1 MIESRTWSHRLT
13 NLLIYMILLGV
24 AVSMLFPFVYV
35 FAVSF
40 SSLEDVLAGGVILWP
55 KNWSTSAYEFVLSSP
70 MILRAVGNSIFL
82 ATAGTLVSLFFTAT
96 MAYALSNKHLK
107 FRRFFLILVLI
118 PFLFWPGIIPRFLI
132 VKETGLLDSIWAL
145 IIPSAI
151 DSFNLIVMRNF
162 FMEIPEELIE
172 SAELDGANDLQVL
185 WHIVIPLSK
194 PVMAAIGLFY
204 AVARWNLY
212 FAAILYIS
220 DGAKWP
226 IQVIL
231 RQMIIMGQ
239 SDYLGDVDVTIPVF
253 TVQMATVI
261 VATAPIIIVYPF
273 LQRYFVKGVLT
284 GAIKG

>member
-1 MIESRTWSHRLT
+1 MIETRTWSYRLT
-13 NLLIYMILLGV
+13 NLVIYIVLFLV
-24 AVSMLFPFVYV
+24 ALSMLFPFVYV

-40 SSLEDVLAGGVILWP
+40 SSLEDVLRGGIILWP
-55 KNWSTSAYEFVLSSP
+55 RNWSTSAYEFVLSSP
-70 MILRAVGNSIFL
+70 MIIRSIGNSIFL

-96 MAYALSNKHLK
+96 MAYALGNKHLK

-118 PFLFWPGIIPRFLI
+118 PFLFWPGIIPRFLV
-132 VKETGLLDSIWAL
+132 VKATGLLNSIWSL

-162 FMEIPEELIE
+162 FMDIPDELIE

-185 WHIVIPLSK
+185 WHIVLPLSK
-194 PVMAAIGLFY
+194 PVLAAIGLFY
-204 AVARWNLY
+204 AVSRWNLY

-231 RQMIIMGQ
+231 RQLVIMGD
-239 SDYLGDVDVTIPVF
+239 SDYLGDVDVMMPAF

-261 VATAPIIIVYPF
+261 VATLPIILVYPF

>member
-1 MIESRTWSHRLT
+1 MIESKNWSYQLT
-13 NLLIYMILLGV
+13 NLLIYVVLLFV
-24 AVSMLFPFVYV
+24 AFSMLFPFVYV

-55 KNWSTSAYEFVLSSP
+55 KNWSTDAYEFVLSSP
-70 MILRAVGNSIFL
+70 MILRSVGNSIFL
-82 ATAGTLVSLFFTAT
+82 ATVGTLVSLFFTAT

-118 PFLFWPGIIPRFLI
+118 PFLFWPGIIPRFLT
-132 VKETGLLDSIWAL
+132 VKATGLLNSIWAL

-172 SAELDGANDLQVL
+172 SAELDGANDLQIL
-185 WHIVIPLSK
+185 WHIVMPLSK

-204 AVARWNLY
+204 AVSRWNLY

-239 SDYLGDVDVTIPVF
+239 SDYLGDVDVTLPVF

-261 VATAPIIIVYPF
+261 VATVPIIIVYPF

>member
-1 MIESRTWSHRLT
+1 MVESKGWGYRFGTF
-13 NLLIYMILLGV
+13 LIYVCLTFV
-24 AVSMLFPFVYV
+24 ALSMLLPFVYV

-40 SSLEDVLAGGVILWP
+40 SSLEDVLRGGIILWP
-55 KNWSTSAYEFVLSSP
+55 RNWSTAAYEFVLSNP
-70 MILRAVGNSIFL
+70 MILRSLGNSIFL
-82 ATAGTLVSLFFTAT
+82 ATVGTAVSLVFTAS
-96 MAYALSNKHLK
+96 MAYALASKHLK

-132 VKETGLLDSIWAL
+132 VKETGLLNSIWAL

-151 DSFNLIVMRNF
+151 EVFNLIVMRNF
-162 FMEIPEELIE
+162 FMDIPEELIE

-185 WHIVIPLSK
+185 WHIVLPLSK
-194 PVMAAIGLFY
+194 PVLAAIGLFY
-204 AVARWNLY
+204 AVSRWNLY

-231 RQMIIMGQ
+231 RQLIIVGEG
-239 SDYLGDVDVTIPVF
+239 DYLGEVDVMMPAF

-261 VATAPIIIVYPF
+261 VATIPIIIVYPF

>member
-1 MIESRTWSHRLT
+1 MIESKSWSYRLT
-13 NLLIYMILLGV
+13 NLLIYIVLLFVALSMI
-24 AVSMLFPFVYV
+24 FPFVYV

-55 KNWSTSAYEFVLSSP
+55 KNWSTDAYEFVLSSP
-70 MILRAVGNSIFL
+70 MILRSVGNSIFL
-82 ATAGTLVSLFFTAT
+82 ATVGTLVSLFFTAT

-118 PFLFWPGIIPRFLI
+118 PFLFWPGIIPRFLT
-132 VKETGLLDSIWAL
+132 VKATGLLNSIWAL

-172 SAELDGANDLQVL
+172 SAELDGANDLQIL
-185 WHIVIPLSK
+185 WHVVMPLSK

-204 AVARWNLY
+204 AVSRWNLY

-261 VATAPIIIVYPF
+261 VATVPIIIVYPF

>member
-1 MIESRTWSHRLT
+1 MI
-13 NLLIYMILLGV
+13 
-24 AVSMLFPFVYV
+24 FPFVYV

-55 KNWSTSAYEFVLSSP
+55 KNWSTDAYEFVLSSP
-70 MILRAVGNSIFL
+70 MILRSVGNSIFL
-82 ATAGTLVSLFFTAT
+82 ATVGTLVSLFFTAT

-118 PFLFWPGIIPRFLI
+118 PFLFWPGIIPRFLT
-132 VKETGLLDSIWAL
+132 VKATGLLNSIWAL

-172 SAELDGANDLQVL
+172 SAELDGANDLQIL
-185 WHIVIPLSK
+185 WHVVLPLSK

-204 AVARWNLY
+204 AVSRWNLY

-239 SDYLGDVDVTIPVF
+239 SDYLGDVDVTLPVF

-261 VATAPIIIVYPF
+261 VATVPIIIVYPF

>member
-1 MIESRTWSHRLT
+1 MIESKSWSYQLT
-13 NLLIYMILLGV
+13 NLLIYVVLLFVALSMI
-24 AVSMLFPFVYV
+24 FPFVYV

-55 KNWSTSAYEFVLSSP
+55 KNWSTDAYEFVLSSP
-70 MILRAVGNSIFL
+70 MILRSVGNSIFL
-82 ATAGTLVSLFFTAT
+82 ATVGTLVSLFFTAT

-118 PFLFWPGIIPRFLI
+118 PFLFWPGIIPRFLT
-132 VKETGLLDSIWAL
+132 VKATGLLNSIWAL

-172 SAELDGANDLQVL
+172 SAELDGANDLQIL
-185 WHIVIPLSK
+185 WHVVLPLSK

-204 AVARWNLY
+204 AVSRWNLY

-239 SDYLGDVDVTIPVF
+239 SDYLGDVDVTLPVF

-261 VATAPIIIVYPF
+261 VATVPIIIVYPF